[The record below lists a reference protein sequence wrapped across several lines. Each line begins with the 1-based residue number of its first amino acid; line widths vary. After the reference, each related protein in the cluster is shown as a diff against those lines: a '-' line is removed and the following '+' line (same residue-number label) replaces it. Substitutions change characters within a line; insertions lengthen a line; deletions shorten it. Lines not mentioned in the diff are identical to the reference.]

1 MIGWLI
7 FDFPSVAEAIETGVW
22 DHAIQC
28 LTSPFGTVWGW
39 IGAYM
44 IIVTSMNMLPSP
56 IDLENAI
63 GLGIFLL
70 VLLVVLVI
78 LYFTRSAVL
87 VTVIQAIESAMGWLG
102 FILTFTILLSV
113 PVLLF
118 LKAFTYKT

>member
-1 MIGWLI
+1 
-7 FDFPSVAEAIETGVW
+7 
-22 DHAIQC
+22 
-28 LTSPFGTVWGW
+28 
-39 IGAYM
+39 M